1 MLMASCLCR
10 LFKLP
15 GQLET
20 LCEDY
25 GQVATY
31 KGTIPGH
38 THAYELDDHHRFV
51 AGKPMLVCGNSA
63 SMVGDSWLGRHFE
76 VTGNRG
82 VHFGLFDC
90 SAAPAATA
98 APAADASAGGGCC

>member
-1 MLMASCLCR
+1 MRSGARARR

-38 THAYELDDHHRFV
+38 KHAYDLDDHHRFV

-63 SMVGDSWLGRHFE
+63 AMVGDSWLAKHFD
-76 VTGNRG
+76 VRG
-82 VHFGLFDC
+82 DRAVHYGLFDC
-90 SAAPAATA
+90 ADSVAPAAAATA
-98 APAADASAGGGCC
+98 GAASAGGCC